1 MSRPNTGSPKPGK
14 AQSKQ
19 SAGGPRGKGLKDI
32 RIDEEV
38 KIAVNI
44 SLDRF
49 LYSEQKEMDFPSSL
63 TSTERAFIHRL
74 AQSLGYISKSRGK
87 GSTRFLTIR
96 KKDGSESTHSVM
108 TFNFSNNSKHVVRS
122 LLQRF
127 PITNK
132 ERTDLLPRT
141 ERGLSLALE
150 ADNSRD
156 KNRTSGRLNN
166 GIPQVPQPRGPSDLD
181 VFRRSLPVYERQA
194 EIIQVIKDSRVVLV
208 VGETGSGKTT
218 QIPQFL
224 LDDCSRNGIPCRIFC
239 TQPRRLAAIAVA
251 ERVAAER
258 GESIGQTIGYQIRLE
273 SRVSPKTLL
282 TFCTSGVLLRTLMAG
297 DSTMATVTHVIVDEV
312 HERDGLSDFL
322 LTKMRDM
329 LQKMPTLKLILSS
342 AALDVEL
349 FLRYF
354 GSCPVIHIKGRPFE
368 VKQLYL
374 EDILR
379 TTGYANKDMVKYKK
393 EMQREEKQQTSLTE
407 WCNVQEGGGSS
418 SRQEPQRD
426 KMSSSSCLLQDNDLL
441 DDGGD
446 GVFNQLKE
454 KDVSS
459 LDPWL
464 LKEMDACISDIFLNQ
479 DADAF
484 VQLFNLILS
493 ENVSVDYMH
502 SATSVTSLMA
512 AAGRGFLAQMEQLL
526 SMGASINIKASNG
539 WTALDWAK
547 HFNQVEA
554 VDLLE
559 SYLTS
564 LESGKLDESAL
575 VQSATT
581 ELLSAEDQEL
591 LKGYHH
597 SFDDER
603 VDLDLVMHLLHNIC
617 VSSDEGAVL
626 IFLPGY
632 DEIVGLRDRILYDDK
647 RFADH
652 GHRYQVFTLHSN
664 MQTSDQKKVL
674 RNSPPGVRKI
684 ILSTNIAETSIT
696 VNDVVFVIDSGKV
709 KEKSF
714 DALNHVT
721 MLKMVWISKASALQ
735 RKGRAGRCR
744 PGICFHLFS
753 RLRFNNMLE
762 YQVPQLLRMPLQ
774 ELCLHTKLLA
784 PITCP
789 IADFLSRAPEPPPML
804 IVKNAVQMLKTIDA
818 MDPWED
824 LTELGYHLA
833 DLPVEPHL
841 GKMVL
846 CAVVL
851 KCLDPILTIACTLA
865 HRDPFVL
872 PTQASQKRAA
882 MLCRKRFTAATFSD
896 HMALLRAFQAWQKAR
911 SDGWER
917 SFCEKNF
924 LSQATMEIII
934 GMRTQ
939 LLGQLRAIGFVRA
952 RGGGDIRDVN
962 LNSENWAVVKA
973 ALVAGMYPNLINVD
987 RETCSLSGAKEKRVR
1002 FHPTSVLS
1010 QAQYKKIPPANG
1022 QVAAVQSL
1030 PTDWLIYDEMTRA
1043 HRIASVRCC
1052 SVVSPVTV
1060 AIFGGCAKLP
1070 GAALQE
1076 PAVTKDDAVNESS
1089 DSEMEDRST
1098 AHLAQMKI
1106 DEWLNF
1112 KLDRETAGLVFQ
1124 LRQKWHGLFLRR
1136 IRSPSK
1142 PWSQLDEATIRAL
1155 VSVLGAEEQASGLQQ
1170 PTGIG
1175 QRPRP
1180 MSSEEPPQSTPWRN
1194 TAATTTTTSRGTP
1207 VPHDSPSLP
1216 EELLPAPTAQRTI
1229 DRSSSSR
1236 LSPSSALLQ
1245 PKPQGRDKGT
1255 LLSKRPPNEPS
1266 SSTRCTDST
1275 GFISPRDSPSPTS
1288 SGKCSSSPSPR
1299 PTGASVRYFIMK
1311 SSNLRNIELS
1321 QQRGIWST
1329 TPSNELK
1336 LHRAYLD
1343 ATLVLLVFSVQGSGH
1358 FQGYARMTS
1367 GIGQERC
1374 QDWGS
1379 TGLGGVFSVEW
1390 VRRDNL
1396 PFQCTHQILNP
1407 WNDNKKVQISRDG
1420 QELEPQAGGQLLQL
1434 WDKLWETTASAPAA
1448 RAVKAALQACM

>member
-1 MSRPNTGSPKPGK
+1 MSRPGTASPKPAMGP
-14 AQSKQ
+14 SKH
-19 SAGGPRGKGLKDI
+19 SGGGGPRGKGLKDI

-44 SLDRF
+44 SLERF
-49 LYSEQKEMDFPSSL
+49 QYSEEKEMEFPSSL
-63 TSTERAFIHRL
+63 SSTERAFIHRL
-74 AQSLGYISKSRGK
+74 AQSLGYISRSKGK
-87 GSTRFLTIR
+87 GSSRTLTIR
-96 KKDGSESTHSVM
+96 KKDGSEKSQSIM
-108 TFNFSNNSKHVVRS
+108 TFHLSHNSKHVVRS

-141 ERGLSLALE
+141 ERGQSVALE
-150 ADNSRD
+150 AGKSVGDLA
-156 KNRTSGRLNN
+156 KTSGRLNN
-166 GIPQVPQPRGPSDLD
+166 GIPQVPQRRGPSELD
-181 VFRRSLPVYERQA
+181 FFRRSLPVYERQE
-194 EIIQVIKDSRVVLV
+194 EIVQVIKDNRVVLV

-224 LDDCSRNGIPCRIFC
+224 LDNCSQNGIPCRIFC

-297 DSTMATVTHVIVDEV
+297 DSTLSTVTHVIVDEV

-329 LQKMPTLKLILSS
+329 LQTMPNLKLILSS
-342 AALDVEL
+342 AALDVDL

-368 VKQLYL
+368 VKQLFL

-379 TTGYANKDMVKYKK
+379 TTGYANKDMMKYKK
-393 EMQREEKQQTSLTE
+393 EIQREEKQQMSLTE
-407 WCNVQEGGGSS
+407 WCKVQEGG
-418 SRQEPQRD
+418 SRQEPQRE
-426 KMSSSSCLLQDNDLL
+426 KTSSSCVLPENDLL

-446 GVFNQLKE
+446 SVFNQLSE
-454 KDVSS
+454 KDVAS

-502 SATSVTSLMA
+502 SETSATPLMVA
-512 AAGRGFLAQMEQLL
+512 SGRGFLGQIEQLL
-526 SMGASINIKASNG
+526 SMGASVKMKASNG

-547 HFNQVEA
+547 HFQQSEV

-559 SYLTS
+559 SYLSS
-564 LESGKLDESAL
+564 LEAGKLDELSL
-575 VQSATT
+575 VQTATT
-581 ELLSAEDQEL
+581 EMSPEDQEL
-591 LKGYHH
+591 LKVYHH

-617 VSSDEGAVL
+617 TRAVL

-647 RFADH
+647 RFSDYA
-652 GHRYQVFTLHSN
+652 HRYQVFTLHSN
-664 MQTSDQKKVL
+664 MQTADQKKVL
-674 RNSPPGVRKI
+674 KNTPAGVRKI

-753 RLRFNNMLE
+753 RLRFNSMLE

-789 IADFLSRAPEPPPML
+789 IAEFLSKAPEPPPIL

-872 PTQASQKRAA
+872 PSQASQKRAS
-882 MLCRKRFTAATFSD
+882 MLCRKRFTAGTFSD

-973 ALVAGMYPNLINVD
+973 ALVAGMYPNLIHVD
-987 RETCSLSGAKEKRVR
+987 RGSCTLSGSKEKRVR
-1002 FHPTSVLS
+1002 LHPTSVLS
-1010 QAQYKKIPPANG
+1010 QPQPHKKIPPANG

-1043 HRIASVRCC
+1043 HRIASIRCC
-1052 SVVSPVTV
+1052 SVVSPITI

-1070 GAALQE
+1070 STALQE
-1076 PAVTKDDAVNESS
+1076 PAIQKDDVLNESS

-1112 KLDRETAGLVFQ
+1112 KLDREMMGLVFQ

-1155 VSVLGAEEQASGLQQ
+1155 VSVLSAEDLAVGMQQ

-1180 MSSEEPPQSTPWRN
+1180 MSSEEPPHTSSWRN
-1194 TAATTTTTSRGTP
+1194 TNNRRNPGPATRP
-1207 VPHDSPSLP
+1207 DSP
-1216 EELLPAPTAQRTI
+1216 ELSPA
-1229 DRSSSSR
+1229 SR
-1236 LSPSSALLQ
+1236 LSPATSVLQ
-1245 PKPQGRDKGT
+1245 PKAPHGSRDKGPRRSADDH
-1255 LLSKRPPNEPS
+1255 LSTTKSPESASLCFPS
-1266 SSTRCTDST
+1266 PCV
-1275 GFISPRDSPSPTS
+1275 SPSPTS
-1288 SGKCSSSPSPR
+1288 SGKCSKPPSPR
-1299 PTGASVRYFIMK
+1299 PGGVPVRYFIMK
-1311 SSNLRNIELS
+1311 SSNLRNIDIS

-1336 LHRAYLD
+1336 LNRAFLESSRVY
-1343 ATLVLLVFSVQGSGH
+1343 LVFSVQGSGH

-1367 GIGQERC
+1367 VIGQERC
-1374 QDWGS
+1374 LDWGS

-1390 VRRDNL
+1390 TRRESL
-1396 PFQCTHQILNP
+1396 PFQHSYQLLNP
-1407 WNDNKKVQISRDG
+1407 WNENKKVQISRDG
-1420 QELEPQAGGQLLQL
+1420 QELEPQVGGQLLQL
-1434 WDKLWETTASAPAA
+1434 WERLCG
-1448 RAVKAALQACM
+1448 KAQHLQVQVTHDLTPTSPGTGYT

>member
-1 MSRPNTGSPKPGK
+1 MLAGSVCMLVQHTAESVMS
-14 AQSKQ
+14 QSKAASQ
-19 SAGGPRGKGLKDI
+19 KANMNPSKLSSSLKAKGLKDI

-44 SLDRF
+44 ALERF
-49 LYSEQKEMDFPSSL
+49 QYSDQREMEFPSSL

-87 GSTRFLTIR
+87 GIHRFLMIW
-96 KKDGSESTHSVM
+96 KKDRPESAQSIM
-108 TFNFSNNSKHVVRS
+108 TFSLTHNSKHVVRN

-127 PITNK
+127 PITSK
-132 ERTDLLPRT
+132 ERTDLLQRT
-141 ERGLSLALE
+141 ERGLALSPE
-150 ADNSRD
+150 AAGNGRD

-166 GIPQVPQPRGPSDLD
+166 GIPQVPQRRGPSELEC
-181 VFRRSLPVYERQA
+181 FRRALPVYERQE
-194 EIIQVIKDSRVVLV
+194 EIVTAIKENQVVLI

-224 LDDCSRNGIPCRIFC
+224 LDDCSQMGNPCRIFC

-258 GESIGQTIGYQIRLE
+258 GESVGQTIGYQIRLE

-297 DSTMATVTHVIVDEV
+297 DAVLSTVTHVIVDEV
-312 HERDGLSDFL
+312 HERDGLTDFL

-329 LQKMPTLKLILSS
+329 LQKMPSLKLILSS
-342 AALDVEL
+342 AALDVDL
-349 FLRYF
+349 FIRYF
-354 GSCPVIHIKGRPFE
+354 GQCPIIYIKGRPYD
-368 VKQLYL
+368 VKQLFL

-379 TTGYANKDMVKYKK
+379 TTGYTNKEMAKYKA
-393 EMQREEKQQTSLTE
+393 EMQKEAKQQTSLTE
-407 WCNVQEGGGSS
+407 WCEVKAGVSPPVSQKN
-418 SRQEPQRD
+418 RQSAGVLED
-426 KMSSSSCLLQDNDLL
+426 ADLL
-441 DDGGD
+441 DNGGD
-446 GVFNQLKE
+446 SVFSQMSE
-454 KDVSS
+454 KDVTS
-459 LDPWL
+459 LEPWL
-464 LKEMDACISDIFLNQ
+464 LKEMDACISSIFLQ
-479 DADAF
+479 QEADAF
-484 VQLFNLILS
+484 VQLFNLIVN
-493 ENVSVDYMH
+493 ENISVDYRH
-502 SATSVTSLMA
+502 SETSATPLMV
-512 AAGRGFLAQMEQLL
+512 AAGRGFIGQMEQLL
-526 SMGASINIKASNG
+526 SMGASVHVKASNG

-547 HFNQVEA
+547 HFNQTEA

-559 SYLTS
+559 SHISS
-564 LESGKLDESAL
+564 LEAGQLDESSL
-575 VQSATT
+575 VQSASG
-581 ELLSAEDQEL
+581 ELSAQDKEL
-591 LKGYHH
+591 LKAYHH
-597 SFDDER
+597 SFDDEK
-603 VDLDLVMHLLHNIC
+603 VDLDLIMHLLFNIC
-617 VSSDEGAVL
+617 QSSDEGAVL

-632 DEIVGLRDRILYDDK
+632 DEIVGLRDRILFDDK

-652 GHRYQVFTLHSN
+652 QHRYQVFTLHSN
-664 MQTSDQKKVL
+664 MQTSDQRKVL
-674 RNSPPGVRKI
+674 KPTAGGVRKI

-709 KEKSF
+709 KEKAF

-721 MLKMVWISKASALQ
+721 MLKMVWISKASSLQ

-784 PITCP
+784 PITCS
-789 IADFLSRAPEPPPML
+789 IAEFLAKAPEPPHL
-804 IVKNAVQMLKTIDA
+804 LTVKNAVQMLKTIDA

-851 KCLDPILTIACTLA
+851 KCLDPILTIACMLSY
-865 HRDPFVL
+865 REPFVL
-872 PTQASQKRAA
+872 PSQASQKRAA
-882 MLCRKRFTAATFSD
+882 MLCRRCFAANTFSD

-934 GMRTQ
+934 RMRTQ

-952 RGGGDIRDVN
+952 RGCSDIRDVN

-973 ALVAGMYPNLINVD
+973 ALVAGMYPNLVHID
-987 RETCSLSGAKEKRVR
+987 RDNQTLRGAKEKKVR

-1010 QAQYKKIPPANG
+1010 QPQYKKIPPANA
-1022 QVAAVQSL
+1022 QAAAVQSL

-1052 SVVSPVTV
+1052 TAVTPLTV
-1060 AIFGGCAKLP
+1060 AVFGGCAKLP
-1070 GAALQE
+1070 STAFQE
-1076 PAVTKDDAVNESS
+1076 PSSPRADDGLCESS
-1089 DSEMEDRST
+1089 DSDSETRST
-1098 AHLAQMKI
+1098 DQLAQMKI

-1112 KLDRETAGLVFQ
+1112 KLDQEMASMVFQ
-1124 LRQKWHGLFLRR
+1124 LRQRWHSLFLRR
-1136 IRSPSK
+1136 IRCPSK
-1142 PWSQLDEATIRAL
+1142 PWSQLDEATIRAM
-1155 VSVLGAEEQASGLQQ
+1155 VSILGAEEQAAGLQQ

-1175 QRPRP
+1175 QRPKP
-1180 MSSEEPPQSTPWRN
+1180 ISPDEPQHQSNSWRSGHRSVMEQSHEAPTPDRSPKVPS
-1194 TAATTTTTSRGTP
+1194 AVSLSKSQRDKSAVFSKRSADDHLP
-1207 VPHDSPSLP
+1207 VKSDSPSLTSP
-1216 EELLPAPTAQRTI
+1216 SASP
-1229 DRSSSSR
+1229 SSSSSIKGPAV
-1236 LSPSSALLQ
+1236 LMSPLAGVSKSPSL
-1245 PKPQGRDKGT
+1245 R
-1255 LLSKRPPNEPS
+1255 
-1266 SSTRCTDST
+1266 
-1275 GFISPRDSPSPTS
+1275 
-1288 SGKCSSSPSPR
+1288 PR
-1299 PTGASVRYFIMK
+1299 PSVRYFIMK

-1329 TPSNELK
+1329 TPNNEHK
-1336 LHRAYLD
+1336 LNRAFQENGTVFLI
-1343 ATLVLLVFSVQGSGH
+1343 FSVQGSGH
-1358 FQGYARMTS
+1358 FQGYARMS
-1367 GIGQERC
+1367 SEIGSERC
-1374 QDWGS
+1374 KDWGA

-1390 VRRDNL
+1390 IRKESL
-1396 PFQCTHQILNP
+1396 PFQVTHQLLNP

-1420 QELEPQAGGQLLQL
+1420 QELEPQAGAQLLQL
-1434 WDKLWETTASAPAA
+1434 WDRFS
-1448 RAVKAALQACM
+1448 VKQQHEL

>member
-1 MSRPNTGSPKPGK
+1 MSRPSSASPRPAMSQPKQTGISR
-14 AQSKQ
+14 A
-19 SAGGPRGKGLKDI
+19 KGFKDI

-44 SLDRF
+44 SFERF
-49 LYSEQKEMDFPSSL
+49 QYSEEKELEFPSSL

-87 GSTRFLTIR
+87 GMRRFLTVS
-96 KKDGSESTHSVM
+96 KKDGTETAQSVM
-108 TFNFSNNSKHVVRS
+108 SFTLSHNAKHVIRS

-132 ERTDLLPRT
+132 ERADLTPRT
-141 ERGLSLALE
+141 ERGLSMALE
-150 ADNSRD
+150 ADSCQD

-166 GIPQVPQPRGPSDLD
+166 GIPQVPQRRGASELDL
-181 VFRRSLPVYERQA
+181 FRRALPVYERQD
-194 EIIQVIKDSRVVLV
+194 EIVRIIKDHRVVLV

-224 LDDCSRNGIPCRIFC
+224 LDDCSRNGAPCRIFC

-258 GESIGQTIGYQIRLE
+258 GENVGQTIGYQIRLE

-282 TFCTSGVLLRTLMAG
+282 TFCTCGVLLRTLMAG
-297 DSTMATVTHVIVDEV
+297 DSTMSTVTHVILDEV
-312 HERDGLSDFL
+312 HERDGLCDFL
-322 LTKMRDM
+322 LTKMRDL
-329 LQKMPTLKLILSS
+329 LQKMPSLKLILSS

-349 FLRYF
+349 FVRYF

-368 VKQLYL
+368 VKEVFL

-379 TTGYANKDMVKYKK
+379 TTGYTNKDMLKYRK
-393 EMQREEKQQTSLTE
+393 EMLKEEKQQTSLTE
-407 WCNVQEGGGSS
+407 WCRVRDGGP
-418 SRQEPQRD
+418 RQEPQRERT
-426 KMSSSSCLLQDNDLL
+426 SIRALEENDLL
-441 DDGGD
+441 DDSA
-446 GVFNQLKE
+446 FSQLSE
-454 KDVSS
+454 KDVAS

-464 LKEMDACISDIFLNQ
+464 LKEMDACISDVFLSQ
-479 DADAF
+479 DAEAF

-493 ENVSVDYMH
+493 ENVSVDYRH
-502 SATSVTSLMA
+502 SGTSATPLMVA
-512 AAGRGFLAQMEQLL
+512 SARGFLGPMEQLL
-526 SMGASINIKASNG
+526 SMGASVNMKASNG

-547 HFNQVEA
+547 HFNQAEA

-559 SYLTS
+559 SYISS
-564 LESGKLDESAL
+564 LEAGKLDESSL
-575 VQSATT
+575 VQASSAS
-581 ELLSAEDQEL
+581 LSAEDQEL
-591 LKGYHH
+591 LKVYHH
-597 SFDDER
+597 SFDDEK
-603 VDLDLVMHLLHNIC
+603 VDLDLIMHLLSNIC
-617 VSSDEGAVL
+617 QSSDEGAVL

-632 DEIVGLRDRILYDDK
+632 DEIVGLKDRILYDDK

-652 GHRYQVFTLHSN
+652 SHRYQVFTLHSN

-674 RNSPPGVRKI
+674 KASPPGVRKI

-696 VNDVVFVIDSGKV
+696 VNDVVFVIDAGKV

-789 IADFLSRAPEPPPML
+789 IAEFLSKAPEPPPTL

-872 PTQASQKRAA
+872 PAQASHKRASL
-882 MLCRKRFTAATFSD
+882 LCRKRFTAGTFSD

-911 SDGWER
+911 NDGWER
-917 SFCEKNF
+917 AFCEKNF
-924 LSQATMEIII
+924 LSQAAMEIII

-962 LNSENWAVVKA
+962 MNSENWAVVKA
-973 ALVAGMYPNLINVD
+973 ALVAGMYPNLIHVD
-987 RETCSLSGAKEKRVR
+987 RERGCLAGPKEKKVR

-1010 QAQYKKIPPANG
+1010 QPHCRKIPPANG
-1022 QVAAVQSL
+1022 QAAAVQSL

-1052 SVVSPVTV
+1052 SSVTPFSV
-1060 AIFGGCAKLP
+1060 AVFGGCAKLP
-1070 GAALQE
+1070 STALQE
-1076 PAVTKDDAVNESS
+1076 PAMLKADPLNESS
-1089 DSEMEDRST
+1089 DSEAEDRSLSQR
-1098 AHLAQMKI
+1098 AHMHI
-1106 DEWLNF
+1106 DEWLHF
-1112 KLDRETAGLVFQ
+1112 KLERETASLAFQ
-1124 LRQKWHGLFLRR
+1124 LRQKWHWLFLRR
-1136 IRSPSK
+1136 IRAPSK
-1142 PWSQLDEATIRAL
+1142 PWSQVDEATMRAL
-1155 VSVLGAEEQASGLQQ
+1155 VTVLSTEEQEAGLQQ
-1170 PTGIG
+1170 PAGIG

-1180 MSSEEPPQSTPWRN
+1180 MSSEDPPQPSSWR
-1194 TAATTTTTSRGTP
+1194 TAHCRRSADDRDMAEHLP
-1207 VPHDSPSLP
+1207 VL
-1216 EELLPAPTAQRTI
+1216 T
-1229 DRSSSSR
+1229 DRSLR
-1236 LSPSSALLQ
+1236 LSPSPAVPQ
-1245 PKPQGRDKGT
+1245 PKLNRERGALHP
-1255 LLSKRPPNEPS
+1255 RPPGDDRTDQLSVKS
-1266 SSTRCTDST
+1266 SDSNSTSA
-1275 GFISPRDSPSPTS
+1275 SPSPPS
-1288 SGKCSSSPSPR
+1288 SLKCSTSPSPR
-1299 PTGASVRYFIMK
+1299 QHAPVRYFIMK
-1311 SSNLRNIELS
+1311 SSSLRNIEIS

-1329 TPSNELK
+1329 TPGSQLK
-1336 LHRAYLD
+1336 LTRAFQD
-1343 ATLVLLVFSVQGSGH
+1343 SASVFLVFSVKGSGH
-1358 FQGYARMTS
+1358 FQGYARMS
-1367 GIGQERC
+1367 SDIGPEQC
-1374 QDWGS
+1374 QDWGF
-1379 TGLGGVFSVEW
+1379 TGLGGVFKVEW
-1390 VRRDNL
+1390 IHKESL
-1396 PFQCTHQILNP
+1396 PFQFTHQLFNP

-1420 QELEPQAGGQLLQL
+1420 QELEPLAGGQLLQL
-1434 WDKLWETTASAPAA
+1434 WDRLSGKQHEADAAPSGS
-1448 RAVKAALQACM
+1448 RL